1 MNMLRNALLGGIF
14 IVVFLLFIRW
24 NEFQESKVSSP
35 GPAASAAVESAQP
48 SSSPA
53 IDSDIPSANTQVSD
67 ASDLPVAPS
76 EEDSSSDTPALTTA
90 EENEVV
96 ANQIITI
103 KTDTLDVEIDP
114 KGGDIVK
121 LALLQHLAD
130 IDDPNSEYT
139 ILTRTRNHT
148 YIAESDLI
156 GTNGTHTAKG
166 RVTYQTA
173 ATQYQLKE
181 GKDSLVVDLT
191 TQQDSTLITKRF
203 TFKRD
208 SYLIDVEYLID
219 NTKSENTWKAAL
231 YGRIKRDDYVP
242 RAGGMF
248 QMQPYLGAATTTEES
263 NYEKYDFEEIEKK
276 KLEFDYVGGW
286 VAMVQHYFVSA
297 WVPDAE
303 TKNTFTLKQSSNR
316 QYYYLGFKTP
326 LNVVQPGEQASI
338 KASFYAGPKI
348 LKRLEKV
355 SPHLDLTI
363 DFGFLWFVAKPLFL
377 GLDFIHGLIG
387 NWGFSIILLTFFIKL
402 IFFYPSA
409 MSYRSMAKMRK
420 LMPKMQE
427 LKERFGDDRQKM
439 GMETMKL
446 YKKEGV
452 NPLGGCLPMLMQM
465 PVFMALYWMIMESVE
480 LRHSPFVLW
489 IVDLSVKDPYFV
501 LPVIMGAL
509 MYVQQK
515 LNPPPQDPMQAK
527 IFQFMPIG
535 FTFILMF
542 LPAALTLYMA
552 VNSALSFLQQYVITK
567 QIEKASD

>member
-1 MNMLRNALLGGIF
+1 MNMLRNALFGGIF
-14 IVVFLLFIRW
+14 LVVFLLFVRW
-24 NEFQESKVSSP
+24 NEFQESKIASP
-35 GPAASAAVESAQP
+35 GPEASSTVESVA
-48 SSSPA
+48 SSANPP
-53 IDSDIPSANTQVSD
+53 SDIPTATSTTTEE
-67 ASDLPVAPS
+67 SDLPVAPS
-76 EEDSSSDTPALTTA
+76 EEVSGSTNTA
-90 EENEVV
+90 PVET
-96 ANQIITI
+96 APQISQQIITV

-114 KGGDIVK
+114 QGGDIVK
-121 LALLQHLAD
+121 VALPKHLAD
-130 IDDPNSEYT
+130 IDDPKSEFT
-139 ILTRTRNHT
+139 LLTRNRSHT

-156 GTNGTHTAKG
+156 GTNGTHTQKG
-166 RVTYQTA
+166 RVTYQA
-173 ATQYQLKE
+173 SASQYTLNDGQ
-181 GKDSLVVDLT
+181 DTLVVDLT
-191 TQQDSTLITKRF
+191 TKQDSTFITKRF
-203 TFKRD
+203 TFNRD
-208 SYLIDVEYLID
+208 SYLINVEYLID
-219 NTKSENTWKAAL
+219 NTQSTNVWKAAL

-242 RAGGMF
+242 RAGGKF
-248 QMQPYLGAATTTEES
+248 QMSPFLGAATTNEDT
-263 NYEKYDFEEIEKK
+263 NYEKYKFDDIEKESI
-276 KLEFDYVGGW
+276 EFDYKGGW

-297 WVPDAE
+297 WIPDPE
-303 TKNTFTLKQSSNR
+303 TKNQFTLKQSSNR

-326 LNVVQPGEQASI
+326 LNVVQPGAKHSI

-348 LKRLEKV
+348 LENLEKV

-363 DFGFLWFVAKPLFL
+363 DFGILWFVAKPLFL

-465 PVFMALYWMIMESVE
+465 PVFMALYWMIMETVE
-480 LRHSPFVLW
+480 LRHSPFVFW
-489 IVDLSVKDPYFV
+489 IVDLSVKDPMFV
-501 LPVIMGAL
+501 LPIIMGAL
-509 MYVQQK
+509 MFVQQK

-552 VNSALSFLQQYVITK
+552 VNSALSFMQQYVITK